1 MLCDGKDFGM
11 SDDTFLSYDDVLIA
25 PGFSDVDSRQDC
37 DTSVLLSGAGGIF
50 LDLPVIAA
58 NMDTVCEA
66 DMCKAIYK
74 HGGVGVLHRNL
85 AIRQRRDQFVDV
97 AENGY
102 ICGIALGINELPL
115 KVARYFMLHG
125 ARMIVVDVAHGH
137 SKRVQRVVA
146 GIRGLIDKNGYE
158 CTLVAGNVATADGA
172 RFLADA
178 GADIIKVGIGPG
190 AACTTRVQTGVGIP
204 QLSAVMDCSDAMSD
218 YLGVQVIADGG
229 IKNSGDIVKALAAGA
244 DAVMIGSLLAGT
256 TETPGEIYM
265 DAQGNRWKTYR
276 GMASKE
282 AQVEWRGKYS
292 SFEGVATR
300 VPHRGPAEII
310 LEDLEKG
317 IRSGFSYSGARHL
330 TQLHTKARFVTQTVS
345 GLYESRTHIDARNW

>member
-137 SKRVQRVVA
+137 SKRVQSVVE

-229 IKNSGDIVKALAAGA
+229 IKNAGDVAKALAAGA
-244 DAVMIGSLLAGT
+244 DAVMLGGILASCI
-256 TETPGEIYM
+256 EAPGHVKEV
-265 DAQGNRWKTYR
+265 DGVKLKQFR
-276 GMASKE
+276 GMAS
-282 AQVEWRGKYS
+282 ASAGSRYVEGA
-292 SFEGVATR
+292 EGWVVCDTDVGSVMTSISNGLQSAM
-300 VPHRGPAEII
+300 
-310 LEDLEKG
+310 
-317 IRSGFSYSGARHL
+317 SYVGARK
-330 TQLHTKARFVTQTVS
+330 LHEFRENARFVQVS
-345 GLYESRTHIDARNW
+345 HTSMKENGAHAYS